1 MSFASALKK
10 SKPSRQ
16 MAMQSHSVPAPV
28 GGVNARDALA
38 AMPETDCIVG
48 DNWFGTPSYVAVR
61 NGNQV
66 WATGLP
72 GPVETVMAYN
82 GLTTNKKY
90 AASVAGFYDIT
101 TQGAVGAAVVSGLSN
116 ARWQHAMFNAGGG
129 NVLLAVNGADAP
141 RRFDSLAQGAIET
154 ANTLVGGTGYAT
166 PGTYTAVPL
175 TGGTGTLAKATII
188 VAGGAVTSVTIT
200 TAGSGYVPGDTLS
213 ASNTNLGGS
222 GSGFSV
228 KVETVGGWSVTTISG
243 TNTVTGAT
251 LAPSALITVTVFKQR
266 VWYIEN
272 NSMNVWYASILGYQ
286 GALTLLPLG
295 TLFKKGGFL
304 MQMAT
309 WTIDNVSGID
319 DYAAFI
325 TSEGEVAIYQ
335 GYDPAQ
341 LSTWSLVG
349 IFNIGRPI
357 GRRCYTKYGSDIA
370 IITADGLTPLS
381 KAMLTD
387 RTQEDAQLTYKIINA
402 INQDVQSYNANFGWQ
417 VIEYPLGNK
426 LIVNVPEVTGS
437 TMHQW
442 VMNDVSK
449 SWWRFKAWNANCW
462 ELQQDALYF
471 GENTRVFLADTGTSD
486 AGTPIT
492 SDCKP
497 AFSYF
502 GTKGQEKQF
511 LMARPVFQAS
521 ARLQPIVTLNVDFN
535 DASNL
540 SPPFIAGGVAPWDT
554 SPWDITPWG
563 GTTASLSVK
572 AWQGIVGL
580 GYAASGRISM
590 QTSGLVAQW
599 YSTDYLFMPGGP
611 L

>member
-1 MSFASALKK
+1 MFGAVRRKSTPNRQAMLK
-10 SKPSRQ
+10 SR
-16 MAMQSHSVPAPV
+16 SVPAPV

-48 DNWFGTPSYVAVR
+48 DNFFGTPSYVAIR
-61 NGNQV
+61 NGNQA

-72 GPVETVMAYN
+72 GAVETVMAYN
-82 GLTTNKKY
+82 GLSTNKKF

-141 RRFDSLAQGAIET
+141 RRFDVLTQGAIET
-154 ANTLVGGTGYAT
+154 TNTLVGGTGYAT

-175 TGGTGTLAKATII
+175 TGGTGASAKATVI

-200 TAGSGYVPGDTLS
+200 TAGTGYVPADTLS
-213 ASNTNLGGS
+213 ASNANLGGS

-272 NSMNVWYASILGYQ
+272 NTMNVWYATVLGYQ
-286 GALTLLPLG
+286 GVLTLLPLG

-402 INQDVQSYNANFGWQ
+402 INTDVQNYNANFGWQ

-426 LIVNVPEVTGS
+426 LIVNVPEVTD
-437 TMHQW
+437 TTAHQW
-442 VMNDVSK
+442 VMNSVAK
-449 SWWRFKAWNANCW
+449 SWWRFTAWNANCW

-471 GENTRVFLADTGTSD
+471 GGNTKVFLADTGTSD
-486 AGTPIT
+486 AGMPIT

-502 GTKGQEKQF
+502 DAKGQEKQF
-511 LMARPVFQAS
+511 LMGRPVFQAS
-521 ARLQPIVTLNVDFN
+521 AKIQPIVTLNVDFN
-535 DASNL
+535 DVSNP

-554 SPWDITPWG
+554 SPWDVTPWG

-572 AWQGIVGL
+572 SWQGIVGL

-590 QTSGLVAQW
+590 QTSGVVAQW
-599 YSTDYLFMPGGP
+599 YATDYLYLPAGP